1 MKSDVPGITAICYE
15 GITDEGRIIR
25 PAAPPL
31 TTRSFPSTA
40 LSARQRQFYYCRVA
54 VWRPSNT
61 VSALGKPVDPTYSI
75 LYDYLP
81 CYLRQGE
88 SNFAPAGGLLVE
100 NDNLFTLD
108 EFHHHSSADLK
119 TADVLQL
126 LVGPT
131 NEVGRWFMVRGD
143 QKISDWRAHKAVVGA
158 AKLPHKPGGI
168 P

>member
-54 VWRPSNT
+54 VWRETSSISN
-61 VSALGKPVDPTYSI
+61 VGKPSSSWALV
-75 LYDYLP
+75 YDYLQ
-81 CYLRQGE
+81 CYLKQGE
-88 SNFAPAGGLLVE
+88 SQFQPISGLLVE
-100 NDNLFTLD
+100 SDNLFTLD
-108 EFHHHSSADLK
+108 ELHHHSSFVVQIAD
-119 TADVLQL
+119 AVQL

-131 NEVGRWFMVRGD
+131 NDVGRWFMVRGN
-143 QKISDWRAHKAVVGA
+143 QKISDWRAHKAFVLLS
-158 AKLPHKPGGI
+158 KLPHKPGGI